1 MFIKSELSKTV
12 MDRIMHNDESEQELT
27 EGGVLCQGYGT
38 DHCIEPKKEKS
49 RAIELLLSLFGG
61 LSGLFGAFLVIGIG
75 RLGEASEVPEA
86 SEFIVL
92 GYAAIVFSIIGII
105 GAVLVRSTT
114 KTAGWLMIISA
125 YGGLISTSFS
135 FLLPFMLVLFGGI
148 KTLRD
153 S

>member
-1 MFIKSELSKTV
+1 MYYD
-12 MDRIMHNDESEQELT
+12 MGGQELT
-27 EGGVLCQGYGT
+27 ENSIFCQKCGT
-38 DHCIEPKKEKS
+38 DQSIEPKKEKS
-49 RAIELLLSLFGG
+49 RAVELLLG
-61 LSGLFGAFLVIGIG
+61 LLCGIFGLFGAFLAISMG

-105 GAVLVRSTT
+105 GAVLVGSKT

-135 FLLPFMLVLFGGI
+135 FLLPFMLILFGGI
-148 KTLRD
+148 KTLKD

>member
-1 MFIKSELSKTV
+1 MYYDK
-12 MDRIMHNDESEQELT
+12 SEQELT
-27 EGGVLCQGYGT
+27 EGAILCQKCGT
-38 DHCIEPKKEKS
+38 DLGIEPKKEKS
-49 RAIELLLSLFGG
+49 RAIELLLGLLGG
-61 LSGLFGAFLVIGIG
+61 ISGLLGAFLVIGMG

-86 SEFIVL
+86 SEFIAL

>member
-1 MFIKSELSKTV
+1 MG
-12 MDRIMHNDESEQELT
+12 RIMFYDKSGQELT
-27 EGGVLCQGYGT
+27 EGAVFRRKCGT
-38 DHCIEPKKEKS
+38 DRGIEPKKGKS
-49 RAIELLLSLFGG
+49 RAIELLLSLLGG
-61 LSGLFGAFLVIGIG
+61 ISGLFGAFLVTGMG

-86 SEFIVL
+86 SDFIML
-92 GYAAIVFSIIGII
+92 GYAATVFSIIGII
-105 GAVLVRSTT
+105 GAVLVRSKT

-135 FLLPFMLVLFGGI
+135 FLLPFMLILFGGI

>member
-1 MFIKSELSKTV
+1 MYHDKG
-12 MDRIMHNDESEQELT
+12 EQELT
-27 EGGVLCQGYGT
+27 EGGVFCQECGT
-38 DHCIEPKKEKS
+38 DQSTEPKKEQS
-49 RAIELLLSLFGG
+49 RVVELLLGLFGG
-61 LSGLFGAFLVIGIG
+61 ISGLFGAFLVIGMG

-86 SEFIVL
+86 SDFIVL

-105 GAVLVRSTT
+105 GAVLVMSKT

-148 KTLRD
+148 KTLRE

>member
-1 MFIKSELSKTV
+1 MCYDK
-12 MDRIMHNDESEQELT
+12 NEQDLT
-27 EGGVLCQGYGT
+27 EGGVFCQECGT
-38 DHCIEPKKEKS
+38 DQSIKPKREKS
-49 RAIELLLSLFGG
+49 RVVELLLSLFGG
-61 LSGLFGAFLVIGIG
+61 ISGLFGAFLVIGIG

-86 SEFIVL
+86 SDFIVL

-105 GAVLVRSTT
+105 GAVLVRSKTR
-114 KTAGWLMIISA
+114 TAGWLMIISA

>member
-1 MFIKSELSKTV
+1 MYYDKG
-12 MDRIMHNDESEQELT
+12 EQELT
-27 EGGVLCQGYGT
+27 EGSVLCQECGT
-38 DHCIEPKKEKS
+38 GQRMEPKKEKS
-49 RAIELLLSLFGG
+49 RAVELLLGLLGG
-61 LSGLFGAFLVIGIG
+61 MSGLFGAFLAISMG
-75 RLGEASEVPEA
+75 RLGEALEVPEA
-86 SEFIVL
+86 SEFIAL

-105 GAVLVRSTT
+105 GAILVRSTT

>member
-1 MFIKSELSKTV
+1 
-12 MDRIMHNDESEQELT
+12 MDRNMYHDKGEQELT
-27 EGGVLCQGYGT
+27 GGGVFCQECGT
-38 DHCIEPKKEKS
+38 DQSTEPKKEQS
-49 RAIELLLSLFGG
+49 RVVELLLGLFGG
-61 LSGLFGAFLVIGIG
+61 ISGLFGAFLVIGMG

-86 SEFIVL
+86 SDFIVL

-105 GAVLVRSTT
+105 GAVLVMSKT

>member
-1 MFIKSELSKTV
+1 MYYDKGG
-12 MDRIMHNDESEQELT
+12 QELIEDT
-27 EGGVLCQGYGT
+27 VFCQKCGT
-38 DHCIEPKKEKS
+38 DQSIEPKKEKS
-49 RAIELLLSLFGG
+49 KAVELLLGLLGG
-61 LSGLFGAFLVIGIG
+61 LSGLFGAFLAISMG

-86 SEFIVL
+86 SGFIAL

-105 GAVLVRSTT
+105 GAVLVRSKT

>member
-1 MFIKSELSKTV
+1 MYYDK
-12 MDRIMHNDESEQELT
+12 
-27 EGGVLCQGYGT
+27 GGHEMIEDSVFCQQCGT
-38 DHCIEPKKEKS
+38 DQSVEPKKEES
-49 RAIELLLSLFGG
+49 RAIELLLGLLGG
-61 LSGLFGAFLVIGIG
+61 ISGIFGAFLVIGMG

-92 GYAAIVFSIIGII
+92 GYAAIIFSIIGIT
-105 GAVLVRSTT
+105 GALLVKSKT
-114 KTAGWLMIISA
+114 KAAGWLMIISA

-148 KTLRD
+148 KTLRN